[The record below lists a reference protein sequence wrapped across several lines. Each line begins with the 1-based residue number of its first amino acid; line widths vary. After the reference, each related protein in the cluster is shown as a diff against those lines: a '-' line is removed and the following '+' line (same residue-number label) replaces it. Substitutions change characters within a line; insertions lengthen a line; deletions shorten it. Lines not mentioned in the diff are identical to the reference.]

1 MKRDNI
7 IIGSRG
13 SKLAIIYAEKVK
25 SEISKFYSGKIE
37 IRKIIT
43 SGDQNQ
49 NERLSSMGGKG
60 MFSTDIEKELLENKI
75 DIAVHA
81 LKDMPSADT
90 NGLTTNCF
98 LKRNSPNE
106 ILISKNLKFNDLKQG
121 SVIGTSSFRRE
132 YQLRNVRA
140 DLVYKLIRGNVDTR
154 IKKLENNNEYDA
166 IILSKA
172 GIDSLNLQNKIT
184 DEFDVAK
191 LVPCAGQGIIA
202 IQCNENNQDI
212 LRLIEKINDKQTRII
227 ANTEREVLKILEGD
241 CDTAIGVFAI
251 IKNNKIE
258 LTAELFSVDGKSR
271 FFIKEDDDIENHM
284 ILAKKI
290 AGDLK
295 IKSKGSYKG

>member
-60 MFSTDIEKELLENKI
+60 MFSTNIEKELLENKI

-90 NGLTTNCF
+90 KGLTTNCF

-154 IKKLENNNEYDA
+154 IKKLENNEYDA

-202 IQCNENNQDI
+202 IQCNENNPDI

-241 CDTAIGVFAI
+241 CDTAIGVFAT